1 MALGLNGLAQLPDIH
16 PEEAQDLVLPAVEDV
31 VQAQHEGPI
40 NAPDTPELQNHVLA
54 MDDFT
59 SSSDEEAP
67 PPPVRVIPEVVIPHV
82 QNPQNF
88 LVEEVPLE
96 DLIPFVEL
104 NQQALP
110 PAQDLGNIQLGFVQ
124 TFVPPVDPMQLSV
137 SIASK
142 SPCAAALKCW
152 AKYFSIVDRT
162 LPTVP
167 IPTQWVDF
175 FTLMMLKPRTFEWA
189 QQLLSSPAWSMI
201 TKLSEGNLFPFTPL
215 PLLPQ
220 LHFLIFPALNP
231 LQLLAQ
237 ILMMIMMLIPKLL
250 QV

>member
-1 MALGLNGLAQLPDIH
+1 
-16 PEEAQDLVLPAVEDV
+16 
-31 VQAQHEGPI
+31 
-40 NAPDTPELQNHVLA
+40 

-67 PPPVRVIPEVVIPHV
+67 PPPVPVIPEVVIPHV

-88 LVEEVPLE
+88 LVEEVSLE
-96 DLIPFVEL
+96 DLIPFEEL
-104 NQQALP
+104 NQQAPP

-124 TFVPPVDPMQLSV
+124 TFVPPVDLMQLPVSV
-137 SIASK
+137 DSK
-142 SPCAAALKCW
+142 SPCAAALRYW
-152 AKYFSIVDRT
+152 AKYFSTIDRT

-175 FTLMMLKPRTFEWA
+175 FTLMMLKRGTFEWA

-201 TKLSEGNLFPFTPL
+201 AKLSKGNFFPFTL
-215 PLLPQ
+215 PSTTPTVQ
-220 LHFLIFPALNP
+220 FLIFPALNP

-237 ILMMIMMLIPKLL
+237 ILMMIMVFGILDMMQTGILIIM
-250 QV
+250 